1 MIPRLERRA
10 APVDTALA
18 VAAANVS
25 AILAALLLCGLLFLP
40 FHIAPLAAYSD
51 LAGAAFFSPRGLGYT
66 LVAAGPLMMV
76 GLGTVVAWRSG
87 FAYLGFQGCLLAGA
101 VAATALAL
109 SIGPAGLPTVV
120 LPLAIAASFA
130 AGAGWAALVGFARA
144 RFGGSEV
151 LVSLMM
157 NYVAA
162 LAVQYL
168 VTGPIRDPGD
178 LPQSRLL
185 PRGAWLPH
193 LFDGSSVNAGT
204 LVALG
209 AALVVWW
216 LMRRS
221 VLGFELEVTGLSARA
236 ARYAG
241 IAVPNRVMV
250 AAAIAGGLGGMAG
263 ALEVLGNQHR
273 LLDGVGEGIGFVGI
287 VTALLG
293 KLTVAG
299 TVVAAVLYGGLG
311 VGGNVMQRRTG
322 LPASVVTVIE
332 AMIVLLVLASD
343 LLRHYRLGARRRR
356 N

>member
-1 MIPRLERRA
+1 MIPRLERRLVPA
-10 APVDTALA
+10 DTALA
-18 VAAANVS
+18 VAAANAT
-25 AILAALLLCGLLFLP
+25 AIVAALLLGGLLFVP
-40 FHIAPLAAYSD
+40 FHVAPLAAYAD
-51 LAGAAFFSPRGLGYT
+51 LAGAALFSARGLGYT
-66 LVAAGPLMMV
+66 LVAAGPLTLV
-76 GLGTVVAWRSG
+76 GLGTIVAWRSG

-101 VAATALAL
+101 VAATATAL
-109 SIGPAGLPTVV
+109 SAGPPTVV
-120 LPLAIAASFA
+120 LPLAIGAALL

-151 LVSLMM
+151 LMSLMM

-162 LAVQYL
+162 LTVQYL
-168 VTGPIRDPGD
+168 VTGPMRDPGD

-185 PRGAWLPH
+185 PRAAWLPQ
-193 LFDGSSVNAGT
+193 LVGGSSANAGI
-204 LVALG
+204 LVAVA
-209 AALVVWW
+209 AALVVWA

-221 VLGFELEVTGLSARA
+221 VLGFELEVTGLSMRA

-241 IAVPNRVMV
+241 IDVSRRIM
-250 AAAIAGGLGGMAG
+250 AAAGIAGGLGGMAG

-299 TVVAAVLYGGLG
+299 TVLAAILYGGLG
-311 VGGNVMQRRTG
+311 VGGNIMQRRTG

-332 AMIVLLVLASD
+332 ALIVLLVLASD
-343 LLRHYRLGARRRR
+343 VLRRYRLTARRRD
-356 N
+356 

>member
-1 MIPRLERRA
+1 MRLRLERRA
-10 APVDTALA
+10 TPADTPRALAAANAVA
-18 VAAANVS
+18 VAAA
-25 AILAALLLCGLLFLP
+25 LLLGGLLFLP
-40 FHIAPLAAYSD
+40 FHVAPAAAYAE
-51 LAGAAFFSPRGLGYT
+51 LAGDAFFSPRGLGYT
-66 LVAAGPLMMV
+66 LVAAGPLIMV
-76 GLGTVVAWRSG
+76 GLGTIVAWRSG

-109 SIGPAGLPTVV
+109 STGADWPFAVF
-120 LPLAIAASFA
+120 LPLAVAASFA
-130 AGAGWAALVGFARA
+130 AGAGWAALVGLARA

-168 VTGPIRDPGD
+168 VTGPMRDPGD
-178 LPQSRLL
+178 LPQSPLL
-185 PRGAWLPH
+185 PHATWLPQ
-193 LFDGSSVNAGT
+193 LMRGSSANAGIF
-204 LVALG
+204 VALL
-209 AALVVWW
+209 AALLVW
-216 LMRRS
+216 LLLRRS
-221 VLGFELEVTGLSARA
+221 VLGFEMEVTGLSTQA
-236 ARYAG
+236 ARFAG
-241 IAVPNRVMV
+241 IDVPGRIV
-250 AAAIAGGLGGMAG
+250 AAAGIAGGLGGLAG

-299 TVVAAVLYGGLG
+299 SVLAAVLYGGLG

-332 AMIVLLVLASD
+332 ALIVLLVLASD
-343 LLRHYRLGARRRR
+343 LLLRYRLVGWRRG
-356 N
+356 